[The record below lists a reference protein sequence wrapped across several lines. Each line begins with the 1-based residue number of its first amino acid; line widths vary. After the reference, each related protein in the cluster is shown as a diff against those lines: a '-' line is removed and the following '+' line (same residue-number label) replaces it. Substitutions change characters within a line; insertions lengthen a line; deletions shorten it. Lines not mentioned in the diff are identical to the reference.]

1 MIRRSVAASAA
12 IANGLPMNLMRR
24 RVLSMLTLPTLVA
37 SPAVPAATRSPAQ
50 DPLPLLLADVYA
62 DHIDPAQC
70 LVSEKYDGVR
80 AFWDGRRFRH
90 RSGRAVAAPRWFIE
104 RLPEQALD
112 GELWFARGQFD
123 ALSAAVRKERPD
135 DAAWQRVRY
144 LVFELPGAPG
154 SFRERAL
161 AIERI
166 VDRHGWAQLEA
177 VPQFVVPDRAALR
190 RRLDETVAA
199 GGEGLMLHQADA
211 RYLAGRSDALTKLK
225 PYLDAEATVVGYRR
239 GKGKYAADVG
249 ALQLETPRGQRFFI
263 GSGLPDDLRRHPPAR
278 GSLVTY
284 RYHDLTDTG
293 LPRFASFVRLHDA
306 L

>member
-1 MIRRSVAASAA
+1 
-12 IANGLPMNLMRR
+12 
-24 RVLSMLTLPTLVA
+24 MLTLPTLVA
-37 SPAVPAATRSPAQ
+37 SPAVPAATHAPAQ
-50 DPLPLLLADVYA
+50 DPLPLLLAGVYA

-166 VDRHGWAQLEA
+166 VDRHGWAQVQA
-177 VPQFVVPDRAALR
+177 VPQFVVPDRPALR

-284 RYHDLTDTG
+284 RYHDFTETG

>member
-1 MIRRSVAASAA
+1 
-12 IANGLPMNLMRR
+12 MNPMRR
-24 RVLSMLTLPTLVA
+24 RVLSMLTLPTFVA
-37 SPAVPAATRSPAQ
+37 APAVRAATRAPAQ
-50 DPLPLLLADVYA
+50 DPRPLLLAGTYA

-154 SFRERAL
+154 PFKERAP

-166 VDRHGWAQLEA
+166 VGRQGWAQLQA
-177 VPQFVVPDRAALR
+177 VPQFVVADRAALR

-199 GGEGLMLHQADA
+199 GGEGLMLHRADA
-211 RYLAGRSDALTKLK
+211 PYLAGRSDALTKLK

-239 GKGKYAADVG
+239 GKGKYTGDVG

-263 GSGLPDDLRRHPPAR
+263 GSGLPDDLRRRPPAR